1 MKEETRTTLD
11 LGALFLRYREEG
23 DMTSFQAIMD
33 ELHTPIFNYLL
44 RLLFNRDDAE
54 DALQE
59 VWMKV
64 IRQRDNYND
73 QGKFSSWVYRI
84 AHNHCLDHF
93 RKRKR
98 CMEDSEN
105 YGDEGVSVIER
116 TETDQPSPL
125 EVLLEQ
131 EQLGVLEKAVAELPE
146 AIREVYV
153 LRAVHDVPFK
163 EIAEIQDAPLGTV
176 LSRMHQA
183 VNRLKKVIAF
193 DAPPAQEI
201 V

>member
-1 MKEETRTTLD
+1 MQDKNQTTLD
-11 LGALFLRYREEG
+11 LGALFLRYREDG
-23 DMTSFQAIMD
+23 DMTSFQSIMD

-44 RLLFNRDDAE
+44 RLLCNRDDAE

-73 QGKFSSWVYRI
+73 QGKFTSWIYRI

-98 CMEDSEN
+98 RMEDSEN
-105 YGDEGVSVIER
+105 TGDEGFSVIER
-116 TETDQPSPL
+116 TETDEPSPL
-125 EVLLEQ
+125 DALLEQ
-131 EQLGVLEKAVAELPE
+131 EQLGVLENAVGELPE
-146 AIREVYV
+146 AIREVYI

-163 EIAEIQDAPLGTV
+163 DIAEIQDSPLGTV

-183 VNRLKKVIAF
+183 VNRLKKLIDF
-193 DAPPAQEI
+193 DASPAQEI